1 MRVLLRRGRIIDRV
15 LFDLDHVTYSRGGEV
30 VLRDVRARL
39 PVGASSLLGPS
50 GSGKSTLLRLLNR
63 LADPDSGR
71 VLYEGRDVREYDPLA
86 LRREVSLVPQ
96 LPALIEGT
104 VHDNVA
110 YGPRLAGRSFNARR
124 CLELAGLD
132 PAYEDRDAS
141 KLSVGEQQR
150 AMLARALALEPRVL
164 LLDEPTSALD
174 QAARNAVEGT
184 LRQLRARTAISLVV
198 VTHDIAQATR
208 LAEYVVRIESG
219 KVIAQGPAAELLAD
233 YVQHETGGASPSAA
247 APPRINAAAEDAT

>member
-1 MRVLLRRGRIIDRV
+1 M
-15 LFDLDHVTYSRGGEV
+15 LFDLDDITYSRGGKV

-71 VLYEGRDVREYDPLA
+71 VLYEGTDVRERDPLQ

-96 LPALIEGT
+96 LPALIEGS
-104 VHDNVA
+104 VHDNIA
-110 YGPRLAGRSFNARR
+110 YGPRLAGHSFDARG

-132 PAYEDRDAS
+132 PTFENRDAS
-141 KLSVGEQQR
+141 RLSVGEQQR
-150 AMLARALALEPRVL
+150 VMLARALALEPRVL

-174 QAARNAVEGT
+174 QTARDAVEGT
-184 LRQLRARTAISLVV
+184 LRRLRARTAISLVV

-233 YVQHETGGASPSAA
+233 YVQHETGGPSASAA
-247 APPRINAAAEDAT
+247 APPRMNAAAEDAT

>member
-1 MRVLLRRGRIIDRV
+1 M
-15 LFDLDHVTYSRGGEV
+15 LFELEDVTYSRGGKV
-30 VLRDVRARL
+30 VLNDVRMRL
-39 PVGASSLLGPS
+39 PVGANSLLGPS

-96 LPALIEGT
+96 LPALIDGT
-104 VHDNVA
+104 VHDNIA
-110 YGPRLAGRSFNARR
+110 YGPRLAGRSFNARS

-132 PAYEDRDAS
+132 PAFEDRDAS

-150 AMLARALALEPRVL
+150 VMLARALALEPRVL

-174 QAARNAVEGT
+174 QAARDAVEST
-184 LRQLRARTAISLVV
+184 LRRLSARTAISLVI
-198 VTHDIAQATR
+198 VTHDIAQAGR
-208 LAEYVVRIESG
+208 LADYVVRIDSG
-219 KVIAQGPAAELLAD
+219 KVIAQGHASELLD
-233 YVQHETGGASPSAA
+233 GIPERPDETGGASPAAA
-247 APPRINAAAEDAT
+247 APSRITAEDAT